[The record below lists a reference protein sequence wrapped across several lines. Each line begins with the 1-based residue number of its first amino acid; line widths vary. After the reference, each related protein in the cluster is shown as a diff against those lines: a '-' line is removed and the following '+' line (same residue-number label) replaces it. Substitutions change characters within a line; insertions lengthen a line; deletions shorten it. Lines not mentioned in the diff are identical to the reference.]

1 MQLDKTDLEIL
12 TRLQENGR
20 LTNNELADLVAL
32 SPSQCSRRRARLEA
46 EGYIRS
52 YHADISRDKLGYQLI
67 AIISVTLST
76 HDRDSARHFADLVRG
91 MPQVLEAYSV
101 TGNMDYLL
109 KAVTTDLSG
118 LSRLINDNLLPH
130 HSVQHVM
137 TAIVLETLKE
147 TPGLPVSAMALGAS
161 G

>member
-1 MQLDKTDLEIL
+1 MQLDKKDLDIL
-12 TRLQENGR
+12 DRLQENGR
-20 LTNNELADLVAL
+20 LTNNELAERVAL

-46 EGYIRS
+46 AGIIRS

-67 AIISVTLST
+67 AFISVTLST
-76 HDRDSARHFADLVRG
+76 HDRDSARHFADLIRG
-91 MPQVLEAYSV
+91 MPQVLEAYAV

-109 KAVTTDLSG
+109 KAVTTDLNG

-147 TPGLPVSAMALGAS
+147 SRSLPVSGTAPGTS